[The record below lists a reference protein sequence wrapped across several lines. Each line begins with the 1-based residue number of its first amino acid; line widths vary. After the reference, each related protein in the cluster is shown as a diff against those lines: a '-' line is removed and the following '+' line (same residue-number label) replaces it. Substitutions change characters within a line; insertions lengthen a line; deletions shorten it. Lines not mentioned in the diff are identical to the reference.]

1 MAGGQFSKDPVV
13 DKALRH
19 AVRDGMAYSVQVG
32 AGETYFSA
40 FALFLRATAP
50 QVALVSTLPPL
61 LASSAQIFSAWIGG
75 TVGRRRLVVLG
86 CALQALLWVPILLI
100 PVLFQNYAVGALLA
114 LLVLYHGTNNLAA
127 PQWTSIMRD
136 LVSERRRGRYF
147 AHRTRLMTVTTFL
160 SLVACGLLLHQLDT
174 QGRTYFGFVV
184 IFLIAFIARSVS
196 VYHLTFLH
204 ERPPTTPVP
213 DMHIEHWWRSLR
225 STGAIGFSVYVALMN
240 AAVGI
245 SAPFFTVYMLR
256 DLSLSYFEFTVLNGA
271 SVLVQFLMLTTWGRI
286 ADVYGNRLILIV
298 TSISLPFVPSL
309 WLVSDDFWALL
320 AFQALSGLSWS
331 GFTLSAGN
339 LLYELVPQTRRAAY
353 VAFHNV
359 GTAAGVFSGAMLG
372 AALVGVLPER
382 TVLLGDSGVLSNLL
396 YIFVLSGL
404 ARGIV
409 AALLAR
415 RVRELRKPRKALSA
429 PALVLRVTGLNAMVG
444 FVYDFIGRPATD
456 ADTEER
462 DDNEPKNGDNG
473 ARPGDGPREGA
484 APNGEEP
491 TERGK
496 AGRAT

>member
-1 MAGGQFSKDPVV
+1 MAAGQFSKDPVV

-19 AVRDGMAYSVQVG
+19 SVRDGMAFSVQVG

-61 LASSAQIFSAWIGG
+61 LGSLAQIFSAWLGHY
-75 TVGRRRLVVLG
+75 TGRRRLVLLG
-86 CALQALLWVPILLI
+86 CALQALLWLPILLL
-100 PVLFQNYAVGALLA
+100 PALLLDYAIPA
-114 LLVLYHGTNNLAA
+114 LLVLLALYHSANHLAA

-147 AHRTRLMTVTTFL
+147 AHRTRLMTVMTFA
-160 SLVACGLLLHQLDT
+160 SLVTCGLILHEFDT
-174 QGRTYFGFVV
+174 AGRTYFGFAL
-184 IFLIAFIARSVS
+184 IFLVAFLARAVS

-204 ERPPTTPVP
+204 EPVQTTPTP
-213 DMHIEHWWRSLR
+213 DMHIEQWWRSLL

-256 DLSLSYFEFTVLNGA
+256 DLSLSYFQFTVLAGT
-271 SVLVQFLMLTTWGRI
+271 SVFVQFLMLTTWGRI
-286 ADVYGNRLILIV
+286 ADVYGNRLVLIA
-298 TSISLPFVPSL
+298 TSISLPIVPSL
-309 WLVSDDFWALL
+309 WLVTDNFWALL
-320 AFQALSGLSWS
+320 FFQALSGLSWS

-359 GTAAGVFSGAMLG
+359 GTAAGVFGGAMLG
-372 AALVGVLPER
+372 AGLQGVLPER
-382 TVLLGDSGVLSNLL
+382 GVLLGESATLSSLLYLFILSGV
-396 YIFVLSGL
+396 
-404 ARGIV
+404 ARGIL

-415 RVRELRKPRKALSA
+415 RVRELRRPRRTISA

-444 FVYDFIGRPATD
+444 LVVDFIGRPLD
-456 ADTEER
+456 PEER
-462 DDNEPKNGDNG
+462 DDSDRKKGDN
-473 ARPGDGPREGA
+473 
-484 APNGEEP
+484 APQ
-491 TERGK
+491 R
-496 AGRAT
+496 